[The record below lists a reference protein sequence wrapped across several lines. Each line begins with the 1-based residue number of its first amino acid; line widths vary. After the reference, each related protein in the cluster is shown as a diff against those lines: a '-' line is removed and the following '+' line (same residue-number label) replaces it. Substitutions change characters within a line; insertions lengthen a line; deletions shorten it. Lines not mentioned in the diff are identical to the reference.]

1 LNEIYVIG
9 RTSKSP
15 LIMKNKAAAILLFFA
30 LAVLAYSCAPSSKYG
45 CPMNPQASY
54 RYRG

>member
-1 LNEIYVIG
+1 
-9 RTSKSP
+9 
-15 LIMKNKAAAILLFFA
+15 MKNKAAAILLFFA